1 MSLNEERTK
10 LYQIFSPCADCM
22 VGDVNLFF
30 NDSDN
35 PSLAEIEL
43 MIAGRGVCTVLQNEH
58 KQLRACFLLLNF
70 VASSIT

>member
-1 MSLNEERTK
+1 MKREPSFTK
-10 LYQIFSPCADCM
+10 FFSPCADCM
-22 VGDVNLFF
+22 IGDVNLFF

-58 KQLRACFLLLNF
+58 KQLRACFL
-70 VASSIT
+70 SEICYQ